1 MLNSNKFNEHLEL
14 QSRPEL
20 IEMVNLVAKEK
31 NISNE
36 DVLHAMEFAIK
47 KIALHK
53 YGLNYDI
60 RADINKNNGAIFIKR
75 IFTVVNEIENPYFEL
90 LLADAKKLKPDAVL
104 GDEIEEIL
112 PQVDFGRVQA
122 QGFRQNVLLKLRE
135 VEKQKEYEA
144 YKDKV
149 GEIVNGTV
157 RRKEFGNLYLELSNK
172 AEAFLSRDNCIPR
185 ENLEVGARVRALVLD
200 VKRDLKSPQII
211 LSRSSSDFIVKL
223 FNQEIPEIY
232 EGVIEIK
239 AISRDAGSRCKVAL
253 MSNDQS
259 IDPVGTAVGFKGSK
273 IQGILSELKGE
284 KIDLV
289 AWSNN
294 IATFV
299 VNSFR
304 PTEVLK
310 VVIDQDNRNID
321 VVVRNENLSLA
332 IGRAGQNI
340 NLISRL
346 VEWHINLMSEE
357 KEKEERQ
364 KSLADKVALF
374 KEALDVDDMI
384 SQLLAIE
391 GVNSVNDIAEEKVS
405 LANIPG
411 FNQEIIDELKGRAQ
425 DYLSAKE
432 KEAKEEVLSL
442 KVSQDLV
449 DIIQDNQLLLILSK
463 AGIKNKNDLSD
474 LSVYDLL
481 DLLPKDFLEHK
492 KAEELILLARDV
504 NK

>member
-1 MLNSNKFNEHLEL
+1 MLNSNKMNEHLEL

-20 IEMVNLVAKEK
+20 IEMVSLVAKEK
-31 NISNE
+31 NITNE
-36 DVLHAMEFAIK
+36 DVLQAMEFAVK

-60 RADINKNNGAIFIKR
+60 RAEINKNNGAIFIKR
-75 IFTVVNEIENPYFEL
+75 VFSVVAEVENPYFEL
-90 LLADAKKLKPDAVL
+90 SLADAKKLKADAVL
-104 GDEIEEIL
+104 GDEIEEAL

-135 VEKQKEYEA
+135 VEKQKEYDA
-144 YKDKV
+144 YKDKI

-157 RRKEFGNLYLELSNK
+157 RRKEYGNLYLELSNK
-172 AEAFLSRDNCIPR
+172 AEAFLSKDQSIPR
-185 ENLEVGARVRALVLD
+185 ENLEVGARIRALVLD
-200 VKRDLKSPQII
+200 VKRDLKSPQIT

-232 EGVIEIK
+232 EGIIEIK
-239 AISRDAGSRCKVAL
+239 SISRDAGSRCKVAL
-253 MSNDQS
+253 MSNDPS

-294 IATFV
+294 IANFV
-299 VNSFR
+299 VNAFR
-304 PTEVLK
+304 PTEVVK
-310 VVIDQDNRNID
+310 VVIDQDKHDID

-332 IGRAGQNI
+332 IGRSGQNI

-346 VEWHINLMSEE
+346 VGWHINLMSEE

-364 KSLADKVALF
+364 KALADKVALF

-391 GVNSVNDIAEEKVS
+391 GVSSVSDIAEEKVS

-411 FNQEIIDELKGRAQ
+411 FNQEIIDELRGRAK

-432 KEAKEEVLSL
+432 DEAKEEILSL
-442 KVSQDLV
+442 KVSKDLQ
-449 DIIQDNQLLLILSK
+449 DIIKDNQLLLALSK
-463 AGIKNKNDLSD
+463 AGVRTKNDLAD
-474 LSVYDLL
+474 LSIHELL
-481 DLLPKDFLEHK
+481 DLLPKDFLEYS
-492 KAEELILLARDV
+492 KAEELILIARNV